1 MKLPTRDTLKLL
13 LALSIAALLVS
24 CETVNYYSQAARG
37 QMAILLGREDI
48 LQLLENPELPQNLRD
63 KFIAVLAM
71 REFAEDSLHLPVN
84 DNYLTYVN
92 VNREHVVWNVFA
104 APEFSVNPINWCY
117 PIAGCVSYRGYF
129 SETAALSY
137 ADDLANRNFDVYTG
151 GVDAY
156 STLGWFDDS
165 LLSTVSDRADY
176 QLAALIFHELA
187 HQVVYVPD
195 DTTFNE
201 SFATAV
207 ERAGLRRWLMTTDN
221 TELLAE
227 VETDRVRQEQF
238 VALIAG
244 FRDRLDALY
253 QEAIDS
259 DLKRE
264 RKSML
269 QHELRADYEML
280 KQQWN
285 GYNGYD
291 NWFAG
296 SLNNAQVSTVSSYND
311 LVPHFECMLASVD
324 GDFQMFYTEVGRIAA
339 LEAEAR
345 DLLIDPT
352 GCESH

>member
-1 MKLPTRDTLKLL
+1 MNQINRQTLKLL

-37 QMAILLGREDI
+37 QLAILLGREDM
-48 LQLLENPELPQNLRD
+48 LQLLEDPALPQNLRD
-63 KFIAVLAM
+63 KFTAVLAM
-71 REFAEDSLHLPVN
+71 REFAEESLHLPAN
-84 DNYLTYVN
+84 DNYLTYVH
-92 VNREHVVWNVFA
+92 VEREHVVWNVFA
-104 APEFSVNPINWCY
+104 APEFSISPMNWCY

-129 SETAALSY
+129 SEAAALRY
-137 ADDLANRNFDVYTG
+137 ADDLADSNLDVYTA

-165 LLSTVSDRADY
+165 LMSTVSDRADY

-207 ERAGLRRWLMTTDN
+207 ERAGLRRWLMATEQ
-221 TELLAE
+221 TELLAQAAS
-227 VETDRVRQEQF
+227 DQARQEQF
-238 VALIAG
+238 VALIAD
-244 FRDRLDALY
+244 FRDKLDALY
-253 QEAIDS
+253 GESIDG
-259 DLKRE
+259 DLKRQ
-264 RKSML
+264 RKSLL
-269 QHELRADYEML
+269 QAELRTDYELL

-285 GYNGYD
+285 NYRGYD

-311 LVPHFECMLASVD
+311 LVPYFECVLASAE
-324 GDFQMFYTEVGRIAA
+324 GDFQAFYAEVRRIAA

-345 DLLIDPT
+345 NLLIDPT
-352 GCESH
+352 GCESR